1 MALRN
6 TRLLNTMVVKLMMTM
21 LSVLKIGMAPTIKL
35 SLDFATV
42 PLMLFRWNLR
52 DTTLSNKLT
61 VLYNLD
67 LTVQESII
75 LWLPVLTSARTWQ
88 TLEPSLW

>member
-21 LSVLKIGMAPTIKL
+21 LFVLKIGMAPTIKL

-42 PLMLFRWNLR
+42 PLMLFTWNLG

>member
-21 LSVLKIGMAPTIKL
+21 LFVLKTGMAPTIKL
-35 SLDFATV
+35 SLDFATA
-42 PLMLFRWNLR
+42 PLMLFTWNLG